1 MLTSTEDL
9 DHQRSSFEDKSL
21 RDKSIWY
28 RADSVDEGGRWG
40 FLDKLFKI
48 MKGKKEQVCSMRVT
62 GGEWGQGAQKKQ
74 KDFGSAEE
82 RTFKY
87 LGSGQVTSQR
97 YASWNLIKYPPRT

>member
-21 RDKSIWY
+21 RDQSIWY

-40 FLDKLFKI
+40 FFDKLFKI

-62 GGEWGQGAQKKQ
+62 EEESGDRGHKRSKKTSVQQKKELLNIWAVDKLPLRGMQ
-74 KDFGSAEE
+74 AG
-82 RTFKY
+82 T
-87 LGSGQVTSQR
+87 
-97 YASWNLIKYPPRT
+97 